1 MPKELFN
8 QTPISSPT
16 EPADDDRIAL
26 GQPSVAGGKNMLWSY
41 FKVVVKAFTSIFDWL
56 DFTPQATPPAHKE
69 GRLFY
74 DDNLKTLTLYT
85 DELDSSLQLG
95 HEMWFRGLNN
105 TGFDIDNGSLVYI
118 SGESGGVPTIA
129 LADASDRTK
138 SLGTIGAATHS
149 IENGTVGIATTAGT
163 INDVD
168 TSTFTAGDIIYL
180 SAETPGF
187 YTNVRPSSPN
197 YAVKVGQV
205 STSAEDGSGEVQINA
220 EGNTGDVIK
229 IFNGAVLEDNTVTV
243 SATDPVI
250 TLSFEKSGGGDLS
263 LFFNG
268 GFTPFDSTPAAT
280 IELTA
285 GTDAIPVE
293 NFVYIPQS
301 TGVLT
306 LSTSAFPSAQHTPV
320 ATVVCQSALG
330 VENDGP
336 YKVHAWT
343 DHLADSNNQGHL
355 AHVNKW
361 IRGQSATWQ
370 SGVDPSLSITV
381 NGGAIDNVYFSN
393 VSGIVLQLHSHTF
406 PARNMSTGNDIWV
419 INDFTTKYDK
429 ISDLSSLDTT
439 SLGVT
444 LRGNNTYY
452 SIVIMGI
459 VSEDASDC
467 KLMANAPLGSYGNS
481 TDAVSDPLGFSNY
494 NIPSSFKGTGFLI
507 ARVVLRY
514 QTTSSGTLTEIL
526 TEDIRGL
533 LPATAGGSGSPG
545 GGGSDFSDALFTVFN
560 SGDPTKII
568 QFLASAITT
577 GTTRIL
583 TVPDIS
589 GLLAI
594 AGMVDNFSFG
604 GQAHGG
610 DFVKSFSASAIFD
623 AEDGNNQEMLVTA
636 STTIAITNELP
647 GTYIITLEIDTV
659 TPPTITIGASLGD
672 PLDNNA
678 TLLNADNDINVITL
692 VVRPNATKY
701 YSISTIT
708 Q

>member
-1 MPKELFN
+1 MPKELYN
-8 QTPISSPT
+8 QPLIIV
-16 EPADDDRIAL
+16 EPDDDDRVSF
-26 GQPSVAGGKNMLWSY
+26 GQPSVSGAKNMVWSV
-41 FKVVVKAFTSIFDWL
+41 FKVIVKAFTSVFTWV
-56 DFTPQATPPAHKE
+56 DFTPQGTPPAHVE
-69 GRLFY
+69 GRVFY
-74 DDNLKTLTLYT
+74 DDTQKTLTLFT
-85 DELDSSLQLG
+85 DELDSSLQIG
-95 HEMWFRGLNN
+95 QEMWFRALND
-105 TGFDIDNGSLVYI
+105 TGFDIDNGNLVYI
-118 SGESGGVPTIA
+118 SGESGGMPTIA
-129 LADASDRTK
+129 LADASDGTK

-149 IENGTVGIATTAGT
+149 IEDGTIGIVTTAGK

-168 TSTFTAGDIIYL
+168 TSLFSAGDIIYL
-180 SAETPGF
+180 DAVTPGF

-205 STSAEDGSGEVQINA
+205 STSAVSGTGEVQINA

-229 IFNGAVLEDNTVTV
+229 IFNGAVLEDNTVSV
-243 SATDPVI
+243 SASDPVI
-250 TLSFEKSGGGDLS
+250 TLSFEQTGGGDLS

-268 GFTPFDSTPAAT
+268 GFTFFESTPAAT
-280 IELTA
+280 IALTA

-306 LSTSAFPSAQHTPV
+306 VSTSGFPGAQHVPV
-320 ATVVCQSALG
+320 ATVVCQSALS

-343 DHLADSNNQGHL
+343 DHLSGSDNQGHL
-355 AHVNKW
+355 SHVNKW
-361 IRGQSATWQ
+361 IRGQNATWE

-393 VSGIVLQLHSHTF
+393 ASGIVLQLHSHTF
-406 PARNMSTGNDIWV
+406 PARDMETGDDLYI

-444 LRGNNTYY
+444 LRNNNTYY
-452 SIVIMGI
+452 SVVIMGI
-459 VSEDASDC
+459 VSEEATDC
-467 KLMANAPLGSYGNS
+467 KLMANAPTGSYGNS
-481 TDAVSDPLGFSNY
+481 SDAVTDPSGFSNY
-494 NIPSSFKGTGFLI
+494 GIPANFKGTAFLI

-514 QTTSSGTLTEIL
+514 QTTGSGTLTEIL

-533 LPATAGGSGSPG
+533 LPATAGGGGTPG

-568 QFLASAITT
+568 QFLASTITT
-577 GTTRIL
+577 GTTRTL

-589 GLLAI
+589 GLIAI
-594 AGMVDNFSFG
+594 AGMLDNFSFG

-610 DFVKSFSASAIFD
+610 NNIKVFSASATFD
-623 AEDGNNQEMLVTA
+623 ATDGNNQEMLVTA
-636 STTIAITNELP
+636 STTIAISNELP
-647 GTYIITLEIDTV
+647 GTYIITLEIDTI
-659 TPPTITIGASLGD
+659 TPPTITIGASFGD
-672 PLDNNA
+672 PIDNNA
-678 TLLNADNDINVITL
+678 ALINADNDINIITL

-701 YSISTIT
+701 YSINTIT
-708 Q
+708 A